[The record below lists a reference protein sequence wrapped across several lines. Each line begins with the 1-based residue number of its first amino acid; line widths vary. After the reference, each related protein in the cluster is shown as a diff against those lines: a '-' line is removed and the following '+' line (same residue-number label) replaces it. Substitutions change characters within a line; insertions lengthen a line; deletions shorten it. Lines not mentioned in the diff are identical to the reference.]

1 MCQAIN
7 VIIIE
12 KVFCILCNQLIPII
26 NGRIFSFTIL
36 YTQKKSLLLNMILFY
51 PQNQCEK
58 YVALHKA

>member
-26 NGRIFSFTIL
+26 NDRIFSLTIL
-36 YTQKKSLLLNMILFY
+36 YTQNKKSFIKHDFILSTESMWKIY
-51 PQNQCEK
+51 ST
-58 YVALHKA
+58 A